1 MIELRHLFA
10 QEDQE
15 IYLSD
20 HLATYIRWLSICKKA
35 LHRGPNKHEA
45 LKWYLVLTDTIL
57 ATPNIRCSRVHTSA
71 LHIRGDFNTTR
82 YLYTDVKLIQVQLI
96 PPRLCRYWLAKSN
109 QPNKHT
115 YREFFE
121 SLITEAKYKALEKS

>member
-96 PPRLCRYWLAKSN
+96 PRGSAGIDLLN
-109 QPNKHT
+109 QISQINT
-115 YREFFE
+115 RIVN
-121 SLITEAKYKALEKS
+121 SLKV